1 MQKKITGDM
10 SLRAIENM
18 IVEELQDKDLWGDI
32 PFSVDDYETIR
43 KRIKDIIENSSYE
56 IGNICKNYPVA
67 ITTFLVFMMRYK
79 YDVNFWGLMA
89 EELNIGLNSVLETEI
104 GKCIRKTFKKYG
116 FDYSDIKDERRV
128 NMAPIFFEAG
138 IPPES
143 SLENLFYVLSYD
155 IYSFFDPRLI
165 IEDLIDMRSCKIR
178 KPLLNFLQRY
188 RNDRAVEFILEVHD
202 AMLAVE
208 QGRYGESRYIGI
220 YSDWKNRE
228 RSNARGNVD
237 KKQEF
242 QTKPYLAFENGK
254 KGLCMVLP
262 RVIMKSEWI
271 DDVEWRIK
279 GNNGVNV
286 TMNMSVY
293 GDEGCRYIQPIEV
306 PIGASNIYQ
315 ISLLN
320 KDGLND
326 DVIMNWIIKG
336 IDELGTLFFNSNGRM
351 VTPNYLQMPYGIII
365 LSKKAKIVQSK
376 NITINYQ
383 AYPTDREE
391 FSIVQIEPTGR
402 DAELCYMTNGTNKIL
417 RMRPQIKVAFEGKHL
432 FGLTNE
438 DNLFTDIPE
447 IIIEMDELEISTG
460 LNLRIEKE
468 RLDISSKIKEGNCR
482 LSLKKYE
489 NSILK
494 KYGTYSI
501 RLYQDEHFLCQREFS
516 YVPKIK
522 TSYKSEIEWP
532 DKLNCEEKKK
542 YKFERKDDW
551 ILEFYGCIVNFDEN
565 NYIVECPAGVGSIH
579 GRISSNENSNT
590 FSCGFELPI
599 NPFSFDLLN
608 LNGECIEETKG
619 KISRLTLADIND
631 TEYWIRLETF
641 GKYKKHFYKLILRT
655 ANGVEQEEMLKL
667 SQTACG
673 NYNLASFYDT
683 LRNCPLP
690 AQIELC
696 CDEDESNSIPIVAFM
711 DVIELSV
718 RPVLVRDSK
727 RDYIAISVYDGGKDL
742 VVKRFGIDK
751 IEYILIYAESKISIN
766 GNKRGYPLVERLE
779 PGIYVVEA
787 NKSENNFLFV
797 EDSSMVLSHNNN
809 VFLVSNRQ
817 NEKTINNFS
826 DWLDQLIR
834 EILLTG
840 VNHDI
845 KNGKAFSAITHFSEI
860 SESTSICQKDFEKI
874 VALGYF
880 AVEKCIEVKKETIKE
895 CMRSI
900 AKYIL
905 KPNDRLEI
913 IRMLTNVECSQEVF
927 DICMEEYTLILFETG
942 SYDAKILASEIE
954 KYSIEISMLLLM
966 GSDASVRD
974 TIWREKYRDMI
985 GREAIRNLLT
995 VPNEN
1000 NLEVIAEEQKKF
1012 FREKPCKIRI
1022 NLTNEIS
1029 GDMGSI
1035 QKMIDYTYKSPKLDI
1050 TKKPDYGIYFD
1061 RIRYVDQYVNWYT
1074 NSHTLDGNM
1083 LPWKRTLMLEVVQQ
1097 YCDIIMK
1104 YVHALS
1110 ADSYYG
1116 TIIVRYEKALSARTT
1131 GDIYANM
1138 QTNQHSRYFY
1148 LQGMAAILCSI
1159 GTHNGQNDEIIKIGE
1174 SFMIEAMKI
1183 APGIAKR
1190 DLIMA
1195 RTFIYLVRKEE
1206 KLCQ

>member
-1 MQKKITGDM
+1 M
-10 SLRAIENM
+10 
-18 IVEELQDKDLWGDI
+18 
-32 PFSVDDYETIR
+32 
-43 KRIKDIIENSSYE
+43 
-56 IGNICKNYPVA
+56 
-67 ITTFLVFMMRYK
+67 
-79 YDVNFWGLMA
+79 
-89 EELNIGLNSVLETEI
+89 
-104 GKCIRKTFKKYG
+104 
-116 FDYSDIKDERRV
+116 
-128 NMAPIFFEAG
+128 
-138 IPPES
+138 
-143 SLENLFYVLSYD
+143 
-155 IYSFFDPRLI
+155 
-165 IEDLIDMRSCKIR
+165 
-178 KPLLNFLQRY
+178 
-188 RNDRAVEFILEVHD
+188 
-202 AMLAVE
+202 
-208 QGRYGESRYIGI
+208 
-220 YSDWKNRE
+220 
-228 RSNARGNVD
+228 
-237 KKQEF
+237 
-242 QTKPYLAFENGK
+242 
-254 KGLCMVLP
+254 
-262 RVIMKSEWI
+262 
-271 DDVEWRIK
+271 
-279 GNNGVNV
+279 
-286 TMNMSVY
+286 
-293 GDEGCRYIQPIEV
+293 
-306 PIGASNIYQ
+306 
-315 ISLLN
+315 
-320 KDGLND
+320 
-326 DVIMNWIIKG
+326 
-336 IDELGTLFFNSNGRM
+336 
-351 VTPNYLQMPYGIII
+351 
-365 LSKKAKIVQSK
+365 
-376 NITINYQ
+376 
-383 AYPTDREE
+383 
-391 FSIVQIEPTGR
+391 
-402 DAELCYMTNGTNKIL
+402 
-417 RMRPQIKVAFEGKHL
+417 
-432 FGLTNE
+432 
-438 DNLFTDIPE
+438 
-447 IIIEMDELEISTG
+447 
-460 LNLRIEKE
+460 
-468 RLDISSKIKEGNCR
+468 
-482 LSLKKYE
+482 
-489 NSILK
+489 
-494 KYGTYSI
+494 
-501 RLYQDEHFLCQREFS
+501 
-516 YVPKIK
+516 
-522 TSYKSEIEWP
+522 
-532 DKLNCEEKKK
+532 
-542 YKFERKDDW
+542 
-551 ILEFYGCIVNFDEN
+551 
-565 NYIVECPAGVGSIH
+565 
-579 GRISSNENSNT
+579 
-590 FSCGFELPI
+590 
-599 NPFSFDLLN
+599 
-608 LNGECIEETKG
+608 
-619 KISRLTLADIND
+619 
-631 TEYWIRLETF
+631 
-641 GKYKKHFYKLILRT
+641 
-655 ANGVEQEEMLKL
+655 
-667 SQTACG
+667 
-673 NYNLASFYDT
+673 
-683 LRNCPLP
+683 
-690 AQIELC
+690 
-696 CDEDESNSIPIVAFM
+696 
-711 DVIELSV
+711 
-718 RPVLVRDSK
+718 LVRDSK
-727 RDYIAISVYDGGKDL
+727 RDYIAISIYDGEKDL

-751 IEYILIYAESKISIN
+751 IEYTIIYAESKISIN

-826 DWLDQLIR
+826 DWLDQLIK

-845 KNGKAFSAITHFSEI
+845 KNGKAFSAITHFPEI

-913 IRMLTNVECSQEVF
+913 IRMLANVECSQEVF